1 MFKGEIMHQRPEKN
15 EYNPFYETYV
25 SLVPETEILP
35 ALESQIEQ
43 TRVLLS
49 GISDEKSLYRYA
61 PDKWSIRQVIGHMI
75 DGERVFA
82 FRAFTFSRADTVQLF
97 SFDEKQYVA
106 QAGFDQVS
114 LTDLCAEF
122 VALRTANVLMFKHL
136 TAQAWTRDGIASDN
150 CITVLALAYIM
161 VGHVRHH
168 TKILQERY
176 LSN

>member
-1 MFKGEIMHQRPEKN
+1 MNKRPEKN

-35 ALESQIEQ
+35 ALEQQIEI
-43 TRVLLS
+43 TRALLN
-49 GISDEKSLYRYA
+49 GISEEKSLFRYGA
-61 PDKWSIRQVIGHMI
+61 DKWSIRGVIGHMI
-75 DGERVFA
+75 DGERVFSY
-82 FRAFTFSRADTVQLF
+82 RALTFSRGDKAQLS
-97 SFDEKQYVA
+97 SFDENEYA
-106 QAGFDQVS
+106 LQAGFDQIS
-114 LTDLCAEF
+114 LSDLSAEF

-136 TAQAWTRDGIASDN
+136 HSEAWTRDGIASDN
-150 CITVLALAYIM
+150 RITVLGLAYIM

>member
-1 MFKGEIMHQRPEKN
+1 MNSRPDKT

-25 SLVPETEILP
+25 SLVPESEILA

-43 TRVLLS
+43 TRALLS
-49 GISDEKSLYRYA
+49 AISEEKSLYRYG

-82 FRAFTFSRADTVQLF
+82 FRAFTFSRADTVQL
-97 SFDEKQYVA
+97 SGFDENQYVS
-106 QAGFDQVS
+106 QADSDQVS
-114 LTDLCAEF
+114 MTDLIAEF

-136 TAQAWTRDGIASDN
+136 TANAWAREGVASN
-150 CITVLALAYIM
+150 NRVTVLALAYIL

-168 TKILQERY
+168 SKILQERY
-176 LSN
+176 LSNQ

>member
-1 MFKGEIMHQRPEKN
+1 MNQRPEKN

-35 ALESQIEQ
+35 ALERQIQE
-43 TRVLLS
+43 TRALLG
-49 GISDEKSLYRYA
+49 GISEEKSLYRYGA
-61 PDKWSIRQVIGHMI
+61 DKWSIRQVIGHMI

-82 FRAFTFSRADTVQLF
+82 FRALTFSRADTVQLPG
-97 SFDEKQYVA
+97 FDENHYVSEA
-106 QAGFDQVS
+106 NFDQIS

-122 VALRTANVLMFKHL
+122 VALRTANLLMFKQL
-136 TAQAWTRDGIASDN
+136 TAQAWTRAGIASDN
-150 CITVLALAYIM
+150 HITVRALAFIM

-176 LSN
+176 LSS

>member
-1 MFKGEIMHQRPEKN
+1 MFKGEIMNQRPEKN

-35 ALESQIEQ
+35 ALESQMEQ
-43 TRVLLS
+43 TRAL
-49 GISDEKSLYRYA
+49 ISSISEEKSLYRYA

-82 FRAFTFSRADTVQLF
+82 FRAFTFSRADTVQLAG
-97 SFDEKQYVA
+97 FDENHYVS
-106 QAGFDQVS
+106 QSVSDQVS
-114 LTDLCAEF
+114 LVDLCAEF

-136 TAQAWTRDGIASDN
+136 TPQAWTMGGIASDN
-150 CITVLALAYIM
+150 RITVRALAYIM

-168 TKILQERY
+168 SKILQERY
-176 LSN
+176 F

>member
-1 MFKGEIMHQRPEKN
+1 MFEGETMNQRPEKN

-25 SLVPETEILP
+25 SCVPETEIVP

-43 TRVLLS
+43 TRALLA
-49 GISDEKSLYRYA
+49 GISEEKSLFRYGA
-61 PDKWSIRQVIGHMI
+61 DKWSIRKVIGHMI

-82 FRAFTFSRADTVQLF
+82 FRAFTFSRADKAQL
-97 SFDEKQYVA
+97 SGFDENQYVS
-106 QAGFDQVS
+106 QANFDQIS
-114 LTDLCAEF
+114 LTDLSAEF

-136 TAQAWTRDGIASDN
+136 NTNAWTTDGIASDN
-150 CITVLALAYIM
+150 RITVRALAYIM

-176 LSN
+176 F

>member
-1 MFKGEIMHQRPEKN
+1 MMNQRPEKN

-25 SLVPETEILP
+25 SLVPETKILP

-43 TRVLLS
+43 TRVL
-49 GISDEKSLYRYA
+49 ISSITEEKSLYRYG

-82 FRAFTFSRADTVQLF
+82 FRAFTFSRADTVQL
-97 SFDEKQYVA
+97 
-106 QAGFDQVS
+106 AGFDENQYVSKADADQVL

-136 TAQAWTRDGIASDN
+136 NPQAWTRDGIASDN
-150 CITVLALAYIM
+150 RITVLALAYIM

-168 TKILQERY
+168 SRILQERY
-176 LSN
+176 LTN